1 MKVEYRKKFLKDL
14 SKIPSQVRKE
24 IEKFVFDNFSQMN
37 SIFESG
43 KVEKMKGYPTFYKI
57 RFGPYRIGIRLEND
71 TVIFERALHRKEIY
85 RYFP

>member
-24 IEKFVFDNFSQMN
+24 IEKFVFDNFPQMN

-57 RFGPYRIGIRLEND
+57 RFGPYRVGIRLEND